1 MDKREKKLDS
11 KEIYKGKI
19 LDLWV
24 DDVLCPN
31 GNKSKREVIRHCKVA
46 AILAFDI
53 YGKVILED
61 QYRYPYDKII
71 KEIPAGKCDSP
82 EEDPK
87 DTAFRELKEET
98 GYTAKNLEYLGC
110 IYPSCAYTDE
120 IIYIY
125 MATGLTKGDQKLD
138 PDETL
143 DFYKVSFNKLIEMIN
158 QGEIQDAKTLAAVS
172 FYLAKFKPNKKFR
185 LGSKD

>member
-1 MDKREKKLDS
+1 MDKKEKQLSS

-31 GNKSKREVIRHCKVA
+31 GHQSKREVIRHCKA
-46 AILAFDI
+46 SAILAFDQN
-53 YGKVILED
+53 GKVILED

-87 DTAFRELKEET
+87 VTAIRELKEET
-98 GYTAKNLEYLGC
+98 GFTANNMEYLGC
-110 IYPSCAYTDE
+110 LYPSCAYTDE

-125 MATGLTKGDQKLD
+125 MATGLVAGDQKLD
-138 PDETL
+138 QDETL
-143 DFYKVSFNKLIEMIN
+143 DYYKVSFNRLLEMISA
-158 QGEIQDAKTLAAVS
+158 GEIQDAKTLAAVS
-172 FYLAKFKPNKKFR
+172 FYLTKYKKI
-185 LGSKD
+185 K